1 LLPVYII
8 SDNDEFGKEDLH
20 LPEALL
26 RRAGGTAFSSCL
38 LPLIFC
44 QHEDFLFVR
53 CTTRKECRVNDAHN
67 HIIMRN
73 NNSGAIATRLTNPG
87 IIDRLEQD
95 IQDYLHEFGFK
106 IKRERN
112 QSDVDQTR
120 QKDHQAVI
128 FIPTLPYSYSNN
140 KEDDCTTAS
149 SNNNITN
156 ITTPTTSSS
165 PIGTL
170 HLHIRNESLLPTV
183 GPLLRT
189 LLRLAVHIPPQ
200 SLRAILYCDFI
211 LDPLHKL
218 SKMSA
223 LQQRDHLGR
232 QEEIAA
238 RKMMN
243 AVHMLVRNSMGSAL
257 CLDMVIVL
265 PCYWRRR
272 DADDDNGKECLLISK
287 VAVEQ
292 AMESNHDACYPSIHL
307 EERIDNDIIFNG
319 CANNN
324 IDNTSDG
331 GAESSSIQLSVT
343 TRMCTV
349 RHQPLLFRWLHQI
362 GSRNQSVAEETA
374 HSILPLLTRLG
385 DHDMSLIVAC
395 IEKPGNLHRILMLCH
410 QYRHRSTSVL
420 SNLIVVMP
428 DEGERSGLKQ
438 LFQGAI
444 DHFRETILNQDG
456 ASVHD
461 SDEDC
466 LPTLMYEGEAVPLLW
481 SRLHQ
486 HNDNGKH
493 QDERT
498 SSPQEHSIIG
508 IDLHPNALTLS
519 GYDYASQAQLA
530 LMNADAVIF
539 GYESTGIPRNIDDM
553 LNNWVQIPSRSSINL
568 VAAMSIIFD
577 AMFST
582 S

>member
-1 LLPVYII
+1 
-8 SDNDEFGKEDLH
+8 
-20 LPEALL
+20 
-26 RRAGGTAFSSCL
+26 
-38 LPLIFC
+38 
-44 QHEDFLFVR
+44 
-53 CTTRKECRVNDAHN
+53 
-67 HIIMRN
+67 MRNNTN

-106 IKRERN
+106 IKREQN
-112 QSDVDQTR
+112 ESDDVDQTI

-140 KEDDCTTAS
+140 RDDCTTAS
-149 SNNNITN
+149 SNNTN
-156 ITTPTTSSS
+156 ITPTTSSS
-165 PIGTL
+165 GPIGTL
-170 HLHIRNESLLPTV
+170 HLHIQNESLLPTV

-238 RKMMN
+238 RKMVN

-272 DADDDNGKECLLISK
+272 GADDDDGKECLSISK

-292 AMESNHDACYPSIHL
+292 AMESNHDACYPSIHV

-319 CANNN
+319 CADN

-331 GAESSSIQLSVT
+331 CAEASSIQLSVS

-362 GSRNQSVAEETA
+362 GSRKQSVAEETA
-374 HSILPLLTRLG
+374 HSILPPLTPRLG
-385 DHDMSLIVAC
+385 DREMPLIVAC

-428 DEGERSGLKQ
+428 DEGERSSGLKK

-461 SDEDC
+461 SDEGCC

-481 SRLHQ
+481 SRLHHQ
-486 HNDNGKH
+486 HNGKQ